1 MIMKKNYLSN
11 SEKVILT
18 NLLTGHVN
26 MLNQVDART
35 DDIDYYKAKIKDI
48 NLYIK
53 LEREN

>member
-1 MIMKKNYLSN
+1 
-11 SEKVILT
+11 
-18 NLLTGHVN
+18 

-35 DDIDYYKAKIKDI
+35 DDIDYYKTKIKDI